1 MELFNFALRHEG
13 FLFLGS
19 SESAENAPR
28 LFAVIDKKDRI
39 YKSVGATSKPPLPLT
54 HGKWEVHIAD
64 EKVSGDQSPISFG
77 AIHHK
82 IVEEYAPPSVLI
94 NEEYDIV
101 HSSENAGR
109 FLHFA
114 AGEPSR
120 NLLNV
125 VHPALRLDLRAA
137 LAMAKQETRE
147 AEVRHVPLKLEKEDR
162 MVDLIVRCKR
172 IPELARTFFL
182 IIFDEGGSSVGDQ
195 TGRSLTELIA
205 DDEAVKMVVAR
216 LEDELQET
224 RNRLRASVEQSETS
238 TEELKASNEE
248 LQAINEELH
257 SASEELETSKEELQS
272 LNEELTTVNQE
283 LKEKV
288 DEVSR
293 VNSDLQNLMH
303 STDIGTIFL
312 DRDLQIKRYTPR
324 VEELFN
330 IISSDIGRPL
340 EHVTHKLD
348 YDNLSKD
355 ASEVLQ
361 MSRPLDRQ
369 VSGGSNH
376 GHYLARISP
385 YRTSE
390 NRIDGVV
397 ISFVEITELKH
408 ATDALRDRELML
420 RMAQDA
426 AKCGVWTLFLK
437 DGRAWWSDECYQ
449 VRGVAPG
456 SVEMTMHNWIY
467 GFHSEEGKQVENA
480 IRHAVENHTE
490 YNFESK
496 IVLPSGR
503 PRWLMEVGRGVYDEQ
518 NEPIQI
524 SGITL
529 DITERIEG
537 REAQAQHLADRARD
551 AEALKEADRRKNEFL
566 ATLSHELRNPLEA
579 IRMSLPLLESKDD
592 RVYAESVISRQV
604 NQIINLVD
612 DLLDISR
619 IAQGKITLR
628 KTRFELA
635 EAVQFAIDT
644 NRCLTE
650 ERKHRLIV
658 SLPKQ
663 TVYVNGDFTRI
674 SQIFL
679 NLLNNAVKYTEPGG
693 TIWLTARHE
702 NGQLTVSIKDTGIGI
717 EPQKLPHIFN
727 SFIQIEKKSQP
738 SGGGLGIGLGL
749 VKKLVE
755 LHGGAITA
763 YSEGLGKGSEFM
775 VQLPADADQ
784 SAIVMPEVGQAPSA
798 RRAQA
803 QRVLIVD
810 DHVDSAET
818 LKLLLTHSGYETF
831 LAHDGE
837 RAIQV
842 ANEHKPEVALLD
854 IGLPDMNGYEVA
866 RALRSILP
874 TLRLIA
880 ISGWNREEDRKRS
893 AEAGFDYHLVKPV
906 DLSEVRRLLSNGR

>member
-1 MELFNFALRHEG
+1 M
-13 FLFLGS
+13 
-19 SESAENAPR
+19 PR
-28 LFAVIDKKDRI
+28 LFAPIEKKHRI
-39 YKSVGATSKPPLPLT
+39 YKSVGAISKPPLPLT
-54 HGKWEVHIAD
+54 HGSWEVGIAN
-64 EKVSGDQSPISFG
+64 EKLSDDQSGMSFG

-82 IVEEYAPPSVLI
+82 IVEEYAPPSILI

-101 HSSENAGR
+101 HSSENASR
-109 FLHFA
+109 FLRFTG
-114 AGEPSR
+114 GEPSR
-120 NLLNV
+120 NLLKV

-137 LAMAKQETRE
+137 LAMAKQESRQT
-147 AEVRHVPLKLEKEDR
+147 EVRHIPLKLENDDR
-162 MVDLIVRCKR
+162 TVDLIVRCKR

-182 IIFDEGGSSVGDQ
+182 IIFDEDGSASGDQ
-195 TGRSLTELIA
+195 RMRSLSDLIA
-205 DDEAVKMVVAR
+205 DDETMKMVVAR
-216 LEDELQET
+216 LEDDLAET
-224 RNRLRASVEQSETS
+224 RNRLRASAEQSETS

-257 SASEELETSKEELQS
+257 SATEELETSKEELQS

-288 DEVSR
+288 DEASR

-312 DRDLQIKRYTPR
+312 DRALQIKRYTPR

-348 YDNLSKD
+348 YENLSKD
-355 ASEVLQ
+355 AAKVLQ
-361 MSRPLDRQ
+361 TSRPLDRE
-369 VSGGSNH
+369 VSGGINH

-385 YRTSE
+385 YRTLE

-397 ISFVEITELKH
+397 ISFVEITELRR
-408 ATDALRDRELML
+408 ATDTLRDRELML

-449 VRGVAPG
+449 VRGVEPG
-456 SVEMTMHNWIY
+456 SVEMTMKNWIH
-467 GFHSEEGKQVENA
+467 GFHSEEGRQVEMA
-480 IRHAVENHTE
+480 IKHAVENHTE
-490 YNFESK
+490 YSFESK
-496 IVLPSGR
+496 IILPSGK
-503 PRWLMEVGRGVYDEQ
+503 PRWLMEVGRGVYDQQ

-537 REAQAQHLADRARD
+537 REAQAQHLAERARD
-551 AEALKEADRRKNEFL
+551 AEVLKQADRHKNEFL

-579 IRMSLPLLESKDD
+579 IRMSLPLLDSKDD
-592 RVYAESVISRQV
+592 RVYAQSVISRQV

-635 EAVQFAIDT
+635 EAINFAIDT
-644 NRCLTE
+644 NRFLTE
-650 ERKHRLIV
+650 ERNQRLLV
-658 SLPKQ
+658 SLPEQ
-663 TVYVNGDFTRI
+663 PIYVNGDFTRT

-679 NLLNNAVKYTEPGG
+679 NLLNNAVKYTDPGG

-717 EPQKLPHIFN
+717 EPQKMPQIFN
-727 SFIQIEKKSQP
+727 SFIQIEKKSPP
-738 SGGGLGIGLGL
+738 SGNGLGIGLGL

-755 LHGGAITA
+755 LHDGAITA
-763 YSEGLGKGSEFM
+763 FSEGLGKGSEFV
-775 VQLPADADQ
+775 VQLPVAADQ
-784 SAIVMPEVGQAPSA
+784 SAIVIPAA
-798 RRAQA
+798 DQA
-803 QRVLIVD
+803 QSAPRAMPGRILIVD

-818 LKLLLTHSGYETF
+818 LNLLLTHSGYETF
-831 LAHDGE
+831 LAHNGE
-837 RAIQV
+837 SAIQV
-842 ANEHKPEVALLD
+842 AKEHKPKVALLD
-854 IGLPDMNGYEVA
+854 IGLPDMNGYELA
-866 RALRSILP
+866 RALREMLP
-874 TLRLIA
+874 PIRLIA

-893 AEAGFDYHLVKPV
+893 AEAEFDYHLVKPI
-906 DLSEVRRLLSNGR
+906 DLSEIRRLLSEGQCEQSRVES